1 MIANSHAPIP
11 CIPEQKYTTLYT
23 FLHFTIII
31 HVFTSAVGKMRYTC
45 TGMKMEVARD
55 RCSLYD
61 AFESHMGNHK
71 SNNTVL
77 NLAIGWIFAYLVL
90 VNIFHIVCRTIVLQ
104 KNNHTKKDNTGQ
116 CLS

>member
-1 MIANSHAPIP
+1 
-11 CIPEQKYTTLYT
+11 
-23 FLHFTIII
+23 
-31 HVFTSAVGKMRYTC
+31 MRYTC

-71 SNNTVL
+71 SNDTVL